1 MRKYTLDLKTI
12 CQSARKPIDNS
23 RMLGPKTPC
32 FFWQNLTIFL
42 PLKTL
47 FRVSER
53 ERRMWKVLMGP
64 ISDHYFHETKTM
76 KEPITWHHAE
86 KSEISISPRE
96 PRISEKGKKKKK
108 HHPDQIRS
116 SSKSKQERTN
126 LDNSMQ
132 RSHKTRVAMEPG
144 CDQKL
149 QGCVGAYTSLQWS
162 LEVLTYFTA
171 VARSVLWNMH
181 DVSSTSL

>member
-42 PLKTL
+42 PLKTFL
-47 FRVSER
+47 RVSER
-53 ERRMWKVLMGP
+53 ERRKWKVLMGP
-64 ISDHYFHETKTM
+64 ISDHYFHETKAM

-96 PRISEKGKKKKK
+96 PRISEKGKKKRNII
-108 HHPDQIRS
+108 QIRS
-116 SSKSKQERTN
+116 EVHQNRSKKEPISTIACKGVI
-126 LDNSMQ
+126 
-132 RSHKTRVAMEPG
+132 KTRVAMEPG
-144 CDQKL
+144 CGQKL
-149 QGCVGAYTSLQWS
+149 QGCVGACTSLQWS